1 MNQTMFDVI
10 NAMNAM
16 TSAMKEL
23 TKAVTDKE
31 LSTFEELFNPDTDL
45 PAEAA
50 QSEKA
55 EEPKKEA
62 APKKS
67 KYSKLDVRSCLSK
80 LNKDGHTA
88 EVQALLKKHG
98 AAKLSE
104 IDESEYEAIMEEA
117 QSIGS

>member
-10 NAMNAM
+10 NVMNAM
-16 TSAMKEL
+16 TAAMKEL
-23 TKAVTDKE
+23 TQAVTDKE

-45 PAEAA
+45 PAETPAKTE
-50 QSEKA
+50 QVPEK
-55 EEPKKEA
+55 PKEK
-62 APKKS
+62 PK
-67 KYSKLDVRSCLSK
+67 YTKLDVRSCLSK
-80 LNKDGHTA
+80 LNKDGHTV

-117 QSIGS
+117 QSIGI

>member
-16 TSAMKEL
+16 TAAMKEQVPE
-23 TKAVTDKE
+23 KPKE
-31 LSTFEELFNPDTDL
+31 
-45 PAEAA
+45 
-50 QSEKA
+50 K
-55 EEPKKEA
+55 PK
-62 APKKS
+62 
-67 KYSKLDVRSCLSK
+67 YTKLDVRSCLSK
-80 LNKDGHTA
+80 LNKDGHTV

-117 QSIGS
+117 QSIGI